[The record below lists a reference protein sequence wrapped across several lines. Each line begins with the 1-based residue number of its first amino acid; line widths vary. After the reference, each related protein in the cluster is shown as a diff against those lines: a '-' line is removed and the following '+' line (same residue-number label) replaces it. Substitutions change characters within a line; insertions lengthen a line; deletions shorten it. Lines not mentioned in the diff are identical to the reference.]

1 MLPVGDPL
9 RLQWGW
15 ALVRIIFLM
24 IISSVV
30 YMIMG
35 FILKLRGGRLLE
47 YDRTVD
53 RSATKSKSGNLL
65 IYLVDWIL

>member
-1 MLPVGDPL
+1 
-9 RLQWGW
+9 
-15 ALVRIIFLM
+15 M

-35 FILKLRGGRLLE
+35 FIFKLQGGRLLE